1 MQKGQ
6 EMSFSENFILVT
18 MKKDDNIKYV
28 SQEQVNEYLR
38 NGWQQCELE
47 DLGGK
52 DD

>member
-6 EMSFSENFILVT
+6 EMSYKENFILVV
-18 MKKDDNIKYV
+18 MKKNEDIKYV

-38 NGWQQCELE
+38 NGWIQCEMA

>member
-1 MQKGQ
+1 
-6 EMSFSENFILVT
+6 MSFSENFILVM
-18 MKKDDNIKYV
+18 MKKDSDIKYV

-38 NGWQQCELE
+38 NGWKEYGFE